1 MAIFDPRDP
10 GLESAF
16 QAARQIRFDP
26 LSEALGIVQR
36 VPGAIAKTR
45 ELKEEK
51 AKRKA
56 LSDLTGGIPVGSA
69 DEALFIEKIRSSRE
83 QGGPLD
89 LETSNGIRALV
100 GLPASNEPLSRQ
112 EARLLTQARSAK
124 GNPSQPKKSDMQTAI
139 EFLEK
144 QKSDREKQGAMN
156 PFINQDEMIQLI
168 DPSGKNVK
176 APRKNL
182 KELERRGYKLR

>member
-10 GLESAF
+10 GLEQAF
-16 QAARQIRFDP
+16 HAARQSRFDP

-36 VPGAIAKTR
+36 LPGMVSKTR

-51 AKRKA
+51 ARRKA
-56 LSDLTGGIPVGSA
+56 LSEIAGGFPAQSA
-69 DEALFIEKIRSSRE
+69 DEALALEKIRSSRE

-112 EARLLTQARSAK
+112 EARLLTQARAAK
-124 GNPSQPKKSDMQTAI
+124 GQPRHKSKA
-139 EFLEK
+139 EVEK
-144 QKSDREKQGAMN
+144 ETMEALMRNAKSERTESPLDKVKVVHPDGRTGTIPRA
-156 PFINQDEMIQLI
+156 QL
-168 DPSGKNVK
+168 K
-176 APRKNL
+176 AAQS
-182 KELERRGYKLR
+182 RGFQIAQ